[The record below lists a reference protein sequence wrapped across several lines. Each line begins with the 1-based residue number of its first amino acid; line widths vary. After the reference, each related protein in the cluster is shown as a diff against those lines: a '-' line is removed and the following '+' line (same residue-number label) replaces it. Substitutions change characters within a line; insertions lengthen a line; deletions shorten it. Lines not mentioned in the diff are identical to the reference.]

1 MTSFLTTGPIR
12 IPAYCN
18 GKKIVILKKLDAL
31 VEAETEKYS
40 NQKKKENQF
49 VSIQILSNQ
58 IDRED
63 YYQIV
68 KKKFQFIHSIVLLE
82 N

>member
-40 NQKKKENQF
+40 NQKKK
-49 VSIQILSNQ
+49 
-58 IDRED
+58 
-63 YYQIV
+63 
-68 KKKFQFIHSIVLLE
+68 KKINL
-82 N
+82 

>member
-31 VEAETEKYS
+31 VETEKYS
-40 NQKKKENQF
+40 NQKKK
-49 VSIQILSNQ
+49 
-58 IDRED
+58 
-63 YYQIV
+63 
-68 KKKFQFIHSIVLLE
+68 KKINL
-82 N
+82 

>member
-18 GKKIVILKKLDAL
+18 RKKIVILKKLDAL
-31 VEAETEKYS
+31 VEAEKST

-49 VSIQILSNQ
+49 VSIQILSND
-58 IDRED
+58 IIRW
-63 YYQIV
+63 IGKMV
-68 KKKFQFIHSIVLLE
+68 IKFC
-82 N
+82 